1 MNPRRKHFV
10 ALNKVKKNTVGK
22 LALSFLKK
30 ICVELFLFNKYCK
43 KKAK

>member
-10 ALNKVKKNTVGK
+10 ALNKVKKNAIGK

-30 ICVELFLFNKYCK
+30 DLRRIIFI
-43 KKAK
+43 